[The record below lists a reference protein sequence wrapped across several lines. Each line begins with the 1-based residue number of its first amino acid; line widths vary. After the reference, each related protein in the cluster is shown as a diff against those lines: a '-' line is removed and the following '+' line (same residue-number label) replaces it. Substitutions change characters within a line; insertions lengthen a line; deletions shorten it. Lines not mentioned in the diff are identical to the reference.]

1 MDIREYINEAI
12 QQKKEITIKYQKYD
26 GTVSTRRISNIE
38 LSDEYGDG
46 YIRAYCHL
54 RNEERTFKI
63 SRIIEADGIK
73 RSSISSGYSSGSYSS
88 GYSSSSSYSSSS
100 RYGYSQPKR
109 KNEGCYIAT
118 MAYGDYDHP
127 QVLTLRKY
135 RDQVLSSSFL
145 GRKFILFYYLVSPK
159 LVSILKDHKTIN
171 RIIRSILDKY
181 ISMIR
186 NKYF

>member
-1 MDIREYINEAI
+1 MEIGDYIKEAI
-12 QQKKEITIKYQKYD
+12 QQNKEITIKYQKYD
-26 GTVSTRRISNIE
+26 GSVSTRRISNIE

-73 RSSISSGYSSGSYSS
+73 RSPISSSYSSGSYSS
-88 GYSSSSSYSSSS
+88 GFSSSS
-100 RYGYSQPKR
+100 RYTSSSSGYGHSQPKR

-127 QVLTLRKY
+127 PVLALRKY
-135 RDQVLSSSFL
+135 RDQIPSSSFL
-145 GRKFILFYYLVSPK
+145 GRKFIQLYKIFLICYIIHLDIPLNKELV
-159 LVSILKDHKTIN
+159 
-171 RIIRSILDKY
+171 
-181 ISMIR
+181 
-186 NKYF
+186 